1 MRVQD
6 LEHDGRTSVT
16 LKGIGVSPGVAIG
29 PIHLLTPAAIRVE
42 ERDVLAQDVDR
53 EISRFEEALIETRR
67 QIRDIQTAL
76 GGATQAGDA
85 SILEAHLMVL
95 DDPTF
100 IEEVIGNVRKRLK
113 NVEFVVKGAADKYAT
128 VLGSVRDEY
137 LRERV
142 ADVRDVG
149 RRLISNL
156 AGVGMASAAEV
167 PRDHILVA
175 DDLAPSETASL
186 RKERVA
192 GFATDLGS
200 PTSHTAVMARALE
213 IPAVVGLR
221 DITSRVVAGDE
232 VLIDGNKGILIIRP
246 TQAELEA
253 YGRVA
258 ETRRSIAQV
267 LGELRRKPAETRD
280 GLTVMLSAN
289 IEGPEELDA
298 VEHYGANG
306 VGLFRSEFLFLSANR
321 MVTEDEQFAAYQQ
334 VAARLA
340 PAPVIIRTMDL
351 GGDKFFPQVRT
362 YRENNPFLGCRSIR
376 LSLQHP
382 NLFKEQLRA
391 ILRASVTQN
400 VKIMYPMISNI
411 GEVRQANAILDE
423 AKQELAT
430 EGVPFDREIEVGVMV
445 EIPAAAMIAD
455 TLAREVA
462 FFSIGTN
469 DLIQYTIAVDRG
481 NERVAY
487 LYEPTHP
494 AVLKLIDRTIAAAH
508 EHGIWVGVCGEMAAD
523 ALTTPLLIGMGVDEL
538 SVAPQA
544 VPLVKDAIRSV
555 TLTQAQELAKA
566 ALLCESSTDVLAG
579 CRELTREVA
588 PEILELI

>member
-1 MRVQD
+1 MRVQE
-6 LEHDGRTSVT
+6 LEHEARPNVI
-16 LKGIGVSPGVAIG
+16 LKGIGVSSGVAIG
-29 PIHLLTPAAIRVE
+29 PVFLLTPAVIRVE
-42 ERDVLAQDVDR
+42 ERSIRPHDIDR
-53 EISRFEEALIETRR
+53 EIARFEEALIETRR
-67 QIRDIQTAL
+67 QIREIQSAL
-76 GGATQAGDA
+76 GVASSGTDA

-95 DDPTF
+95 DDRTF
-100 IEEVIGNVRKRLK
+100 VEEVIGNVRVGLK
-113 NVEFVVKGAADKYAT
+113 NVEFVVKAAADKYASA
-128 VLGSVRDEY
+128 LESVRDEY

-149 RRLISNL
+149 RRLIRNL
-156 AGVGMASAAEV
+156 CGAAAPTAAEA

-186 RKERVA
+186 RRDRIA

-213 IPAVVGLR
+213 IPAVVGLH
-221 DITSRVVAGDE
+221 DITGRVSAGDE

-246 TQAELEA
+246 TQEQLEA

-258 ETRRSIAQV
+258 ETRRSIEQV
-267 LGELRRKPAETRD
+267 LV
-280 GLTVMLSAN
+280 GLTREPAVTKDGHSIMLSAN
-289 IEGPEELDA
+289 IEGPDELDA
-298 VEHYGANG
+298 VRHYGANG

-321 MVTEDEQFAAYQQ
+321 MVTEDEQFAAYEQ
-334 VAARLA
+334 VARQLA
-340 PAPVIIRTMDL
+340 PAPVIVRTMDL
-351 GGDKFFPQVRT
+351 GGDKFFPQVRAH
-362 YRENNPFLGCRSIR
+362 RESNPFLGCRSIR

-382 NLFKEQLRA
+382 EYFKEQLRA
-391 ILRASVTQN
+391 ILRASATRN
-400 VKIMYPMISNI
+400 VKIMYPMISNVD
-411 GEVRQANAILDE
+411 EVLRANAILDE

-430 EGVPFDREIEVGVMV
+430 EAVPFDPDIQVGIMI

-455 TLAREVA
+455 ALARHVA

-494 AVLKLIDRTIAAAH
+494 AVLKLIHRTIVAGHAQ
-508 EHGIWVGVCGEMAAD
+508 GIWVGLCGEMAAD
-523 ALTTPLLIGMGVDEL
+523 AMLTPLLLGMGVDEL
-538 SVAPQA
+538 SVVPRA

-555 TLTQAQELAKA
+555 TRAQAEELAKS
-566 ALLCESSTDVLAG
+566 ALLCNASKDVLAG
-579 CRELTREVA
+579 CRELTQQVA